1 MGVFDYVRLSED
13 LKERLGRYGEE
24 DYQTKYG
31 LEEGYVSVYKLFDEY
46 APAWRLMTWVEL
58 LLEPGPGAEVMEPLL
73 QTVDIGDIGTVR
85 RARVEV
91 SLSTCLYEDNIN
103 DVLRGLGFDGP
114 EEVEELA
121 FRNRREVLGNIVIAD
136 GEAVLRV
143 LRIDRV
149 PADNELVG
157 SRLVL
162 RIRSGD
168 AELSIPLSAKLE
180 IGGREIT
187 AVKEELVEKKIPL
200 KVWRKNL
207 KIGSVEVPV
216 KVEVVRDALTP
227 PYTAKVSAEAE
238 AAIEEVDEALIEH
251 LKSEIKEIALS
262 LILGKPNSTD

>member
-1 MGVFDYVRLSED
+1 MGIFDYVRLSED

-24 DYQTKYG
+24 EYQTKYG
-31 LEEGYVSVYKLFDEY
+31 LEEGYISVYNLFDEY

-73 QTVDIGDIGTVR
+73 QTVNIGDIGTVR
-85 RARVEV
+85 RARVEI

-114 EEVEELA
+114 EEGEELA
-121 FRNRREVLGNIVIAD
+121 FKNRREVLGNIVMAD
-136 GEAVLRV
+136 DEAV

-168 AELSIPLSAKLE
+168 TELSIPLSAKLE

-207 KIGSVEVPV
+207 KIGSVEVPI
-216 KVEVVRDALTP
+216 KVEVVRDSLTP
-227 PYTAKVSAEAE
+227 PYTARIGAEAE
-238 AAIEEVDEALIEH
+238 ASIEEVNEALIEH

-262 LILGKPNSTD
+262 LILGKPSSTD